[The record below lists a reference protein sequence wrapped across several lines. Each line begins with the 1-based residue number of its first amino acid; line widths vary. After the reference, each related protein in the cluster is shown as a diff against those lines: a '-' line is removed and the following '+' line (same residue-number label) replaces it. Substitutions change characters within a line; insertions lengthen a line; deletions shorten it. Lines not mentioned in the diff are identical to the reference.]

1 MTVYTYFHIDFGQNV
16 GPNNNVASYLT
27 FCRAGI
33 LYINPGDL
41 GWNPYVTSWIETR
54 DLQHEKA
61 NLTILFDK
69 YIPSMQEAIK
79 HRFKK
84 ITPIPE
90 IAHVESLC
98 SLLECIVV
106 PANVPSGLVTK

>member
-1 MTVYTYFHIDFGQNV
+1 MPSQLDKERIFDALNIIELVTPPV
-16 GPNNNVASYLT
+16 
-27 FCRAGI
+27 CRAGI

-106 PANVPSGLVTK
+106 PANVPSGLVTTD